1 MSYNDSKK
9 ILDTIRQDYSCK
21 GELIFRCAIQNII
34 ECGTNMLLTEDYLE
48 AWLKDIDTRH
58 DAAEANGQYLFI
70 GRDFEK
76 AIAECTV
83 KIAEIASIDIIMY
96 MQRNIW
102 FYDRPNE
109 ISHERAMDLLKSTVG
124 YCLQDREIDVARE
137 DLDYIGF
144 DDDDLKALSFEEVFF
159 DDEEY

>member
-9 ILDTIRQDYSCK
+9 ILDIIRQDYSCK

-96 MQRNIW
+96 MQRNSNVYFVLI
-102 FYDRPNE
+102 NLKK
-109 ISHERAMDLLKSTVG
+109 IKILLQLMKLFSEFG
-124 YCLQDREIDVARE
+124 
-137 DLDYIGF
+137 
-144 DDDDLKALSFEEVFF
+144 
-159 DDEEY
+159 